1 MNRMLCQCGS
11 SPGVIGTTTS
21 SIGEV
26 TSSIVTVE
34 VGLERDFELCVVV
47 RLVLPGCRICTGK
60 SAISSPII
68 VLAIC
73 NSTNCGTSAS
83 GSEIVIE
90 DSSIEVG
97 SREIVCSN
105 EGTTVSSLGAKVS
118 GIPASVN
125 AVIFLVLSSAPSCG
139 AGVSKIKLDS
149 LPDDSTISE
158 TMAVISGSE
167 VSTTKLPIFTG
178 SVRCAVSG
186 CKGST
191 KAFTIVMLTLP
202 TGVKGPGVIGTTT
215 SSIGEVTSSIVTVE
229 VGLERDFEL
238 CVVVRLV
245 LPGCRICTGKSAIS
259 SPIIVLAI
267 CNSTNCGTSASGS
280 EIVIEDSSIEVGS
293 REIVCSNE
301 GTTVS
306 SLGAKVSGIPA
317 SVNAVIFLVL
327 SSAPSCGAGVSKIK
341 LDSLPDDSTI
351 SETMAVISGSE
362 VSTTKLPIFTGS
374 VRCAVSGCKGST
386 KAFTIVMLTLPTG
399 VKVLI
404 EVETTASSGVL
415 LSTVSIT
422 CSTTTL
428 RAGMSTNS
436 TVPSGPTT
444 TSVVV
449 SSGSTNVVSNTCV
462 ITYCSCSIKL
472 LASEATSSCV
482 NNGLV
487 LSTKSSNDCC
497 LSLRAN
503 PMLITLRALIRKSFT
518 YASYAVKN
526 VRKIY

>member
-1 MNRMLCQCGS
+1 MNRMLCQYGS

-105 EGTTVSSLGAKVS
+105 EGTTVSSLGAKAS

-139 AGVSKIKLDS
+139 VGVSKIKLDS

-158 TMAVISGSE
+158 TMA
-167 VSTTKLPIFTG
+167 G
-178 SVRCAVSG
+178 SVRCV
-186 CKGST
+186 
-191 KAFTIVMLTLP
+191 
-202 TGVKGPGVIGTTT
+202 
-215 SSIGEVTSSIVTVE
+215 
-229 VGLERDFEL
+229 
-238 CVVVRLV
+238 
-245 LPGCRICTGKSAIS
+245 
-259 SPIIVLAI
+259 
-267 CNSTNCGTSASGS
+267 
-280 EIVIEDSSIEVGS
+280 
-293 REIVCSNE
+293 
-301 GTTVS
+301 
-306 SLGAKVSGIPA
+306 
-317 SVNAVIFLVL
+317 
-327 SSAPSCGAGVSKIK
+327 
-341 LDSLPDDSTI
+341 
-351 SETMAVISGSE
+351 
-362 VSTTKLPIFTGS
+362 
-374 VRCAVSGCKGST
+374 VSGCKGST

-497 LSLRAN
+497 LSLRIVKRGWVN

-526 VRKIY
+526 LKD